1 MTDFEMQYCG
11 SLFMLRPMTPEART
25 HLEERVDDEA
35 QWLSGALAVE
45 RRYMAPLKERLE
57 ENGFTVGM
65 S

>member
-11 SLFMLRPMTPEART
+11 SLFMLQPKTPEARK
-25 HLEERVDDEA
+25 HLEDRVSDEA
-35 QWLSGALAVE
+35 QWLGGALAVE
-45 RRYMAPLKERLE
+45 CRYMAPLKEKLE